1 MAEERDFTDAAL
13 DAAFESMRAST
24 ELAAQGLI
32 DHSADRKV
40 WREFYVK
47 PCLNEVKSKAAGRPI
62 YEDVEYIRYGAR
74 GQRDFMDVPFW
85 NDKHHP
91 NSHYARFGAD
101 YERWKKGQTE
111 AALEGTPLSIL
122 STIIPP
128 ILTPSEVKEFEA
140 VHVRTA
146 EQLVEVQ
153 DTLGKKFLGFQETK
167 RKVQKYLDM
176 LDAAAPQEHL
186 RAELEDRD
194 MRIQAQEDRIRSLE
208 QRLEATAGPGAS
220 RPTLTED
227 FAAAAEQA
235 EAGTKR
241 PKAKAKR

>member
-32 DHSADRKV
+32 DHSARPKGLARV
-40 WREFYVK
+40 LREALPQRGEEQGGRSSHLRGRRVH
-47 PCLNEVKSKAAGRPI
+47 PLRRARAAGLHGRPVL
-62 YEDVEYIRYGAR
+62 ERQAPPEQPLR
-74 GQRDFMDVPFW
+74 
-85 NDKHHP
+85 
-91 NSHYARFGAD
+91 RFGAD

-146 EQLVEVQ
+146 EQLVEVP

-220 RPTLTED
+220 RPSLTED